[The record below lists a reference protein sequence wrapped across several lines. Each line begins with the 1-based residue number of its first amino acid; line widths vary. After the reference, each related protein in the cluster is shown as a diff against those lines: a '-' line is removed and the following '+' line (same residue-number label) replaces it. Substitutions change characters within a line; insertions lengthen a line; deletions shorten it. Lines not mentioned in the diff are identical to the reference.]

1 MLVYH
6 NPLFLADPPN
16 VHITEP
22 QKQIVNQNQTAT
34 FTCTACGNPVPNI
47 TWVKIIDESIV
58 QYSDDTIQITEMII
72 TIDCRQSVLIFL
84 QTFLNDESVY
94 RCEGTNNV
102 TNIIQS
108 PMSDTVSLTVLGECV
123 VTT

>member
-22 QKQIVNQNQTAT
+22 QKQIVNQNQKAT
-34 FTCTACGNPVPNI
+34 FICTACGNPVPNI
-47 TWVKIIDESIV
+47 TWVKIIDESII
-58 QYSDDTIQITEMII
+58 QYSKDAIQITEII
-72 TIDCRQSVLIFL
+72 INNTDCRRSVLTFL
-84 QTFLNDESVY
+84 HTSLNDESVY

-102 TNIIQS
+102 TNVIQS
-108 PMSDTVSLTVLGECV
+108 PMSDTVSLTVLGEFV
-123 VTT
+123 VP